1 MINSNYFLYCSYITS
16 VYIQVRN
23 FINRRRKKK
32 WRIQNPDDEEAEE
45 QYIIVL
51 SSRVVLR
58 SWGTVPRYNTVG
70 RKKLK
75 KGKGGQKIEVGVE
88 NYSKKCTFF
97 LTCSFIFYCN
107 TCLKPTFIS
116 SSKIKTFFVP
126 KNYNVHRIVAILLVG
141 IFILYSI

>member
-58 SWGTVPRYNTVG
+58 SWGTVPQVR
-70 RKKLK
+70 
-75 KGKGGQKIEVGVE
+75 
-88 NYSKKCTFF
+88 
-97 LTCSFIFYCN
+97 
-107 TCLKPTFIS
+107 
-116 SSKIKTFFVP
+116 
-126 KNYNVHRIVAILLVG
+126 
-141 IFILYSI
+141 